1 MEPVVETE
9 FMVMLLLGIVKD
21 IIRKEEDKFYKEQER
36 QRRDQLMIPTIRVVV
51 KEQVEIGVKNVS
63 GMVEEQDKL
72 PQVGFDGRFPGEGE
86 ELSLMGLFNHA

>member
-1 MEPVVETE
+1 MEPEMETE